1 MMSSNVSFSGRVPV
15 KMNQYIKNASA
26 EKIAAN
32 INDAFHNMG
41 TKPLRPVSGKSL
53 MEINPDCFDKKTH
66 LLTDQGQKHF
76 NKVNKQLDV
85 NTNST
90 MGDYYRA
97 MASYIQNF
105 SFDGIVNRFFDV
117 FQ

>member
-1 MMSSNVSFSGRVPV
+1 MTSNVSFSGRVPV

-41 TKPLRPVSGKSL
+41 TKPLRPVSGKSI
-53 MEINPDCFDKKTH
+53 MQINPDCFDKKTH
-66 LLTDQGQKHF
+66 LLTEQGKELF
-76 NKVNKQLDV
+76 NKVNKQIDV
-85 NTNST
+85 SADST

-97 MASYIQNF
+97 IVSYIQNF
-105 SFDGIVNRFFDV
+105 SFEGMVNRFFDT